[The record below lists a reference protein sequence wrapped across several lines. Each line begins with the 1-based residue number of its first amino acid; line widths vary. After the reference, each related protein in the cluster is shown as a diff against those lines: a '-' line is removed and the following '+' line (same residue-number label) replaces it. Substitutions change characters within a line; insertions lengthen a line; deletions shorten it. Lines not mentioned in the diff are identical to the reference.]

1 MVEEMDVR
9 LKVARPVAATVL
21 ADHVARGKRLLAAG
35 KTVADRE
42 EFDFWRFGRGVWTA
56 SAGQGLADVYKV
68 AGVVR
73 TFERITRVHPSLEIW
88 SEDLPLELERI
99 REGVEMLES
108 LEEGLVDAVEPG
120 EGLAE

>member
-9 LKVARPVAATVL
+9 LKVSRSIAATVL
-21 ADHVARGKRLLAAG
+21 SDHLARGKRLLAAG
-35 KTVADRE
+35 KRVADRE
-42 EFDFWRFGRGVWTA
+42 EFDLWRFGRGIWTA
-56 SAGQGLADVYKV
+56 STGQCLAEVYEV
-68 AGVVR
+68 AGVVS

-99 REGVEMLES
+99 REGIEMLES
-108 LEEGLVDAVEPG
+108 LEQGLVDAVEPG